1 MAVKTY
7 TVTDF
12 CKKYNSMKANE
23 SKVALVQS
31 VMNTGYVPFEM
42 KVTICEKIVE
52 ATYYKKETMNGIE
65 VKKLHINSPS
75 QYMSYYL
82 WMVKEYTHINIDFKN
97 SLEEFNLL
105 NKSGLLDVIVG
116 YIPEGEL
123 KEFRML
129 LDMVASDAMANEYET
144 HAFISNQ
151 IERFG
156 QLFGAITKPALEQL
170 SKAIENVD
178 EKTIE
183 KMFNKLNGLNKVN
196 GIKEKLNII
205 K

>member
-23 SKVALVQS
+23 SKIALIQS
-31 VMNTGYVPFEM
+31 VMNTGYVPFE
-42 KVTICEKIVE
+42 KKITICEMIVN
-52 ATYYKKETMNGIE
+52 ATYYKKEIKNGME
-65 VKKLHINSPS
+65 TKKLHINSPS

-82 WMVKEYTHINIDFKN
+82 WIIKEYTHIQIDFTK
-97 SLEEFNLL
+97 SLDEFNLL
-105 NKSGLLDVIVG
+105 NKTGLLDIIVG

-144 HAFISNQ
+144 HAFIANQ

-156 QLFGAITKPALEQL
+156 QLFGAIAKPALESL
-170 SKAIENVD
+170 GATIANLD

-183 KMFNKLNGLNKVN
+183 KMLGKLNGLNKVN
-196 GIKEKLNII
+196 EIKDRLK

>member
-7 TVTDF
+7 TVKDF

-23 SKVALVQS
+23 SKVALIQS
-31 VMNTGYVPFEM
+31 VMNTGYVPYEM

-52 ATYYKKETMNGIE
+52 NTYYKKETKNGIE
-65 VKKLHINSPS
+65 TKKLYINSPA

-82 WMVKEYTHINIDFKN
+82 WIVKEYTHINIDFKN

-105 NKSGLLDVIVG
+105 NKTGLLDVIVE

-156 QLFGAITKPALEQL
+156 QLFGAIAKPAIDQL
-170 SKAIENVD
+170 SKTIENMD

-183 KMFNKLNGLNKVN
+183 KMFSKLNGLSKVN
-196 GIKEKLNII
+196 EIKGKLNIV

>member
-1 MAVKTY
+1 MTVKTY
-7 TVTDF
+7 TVKDF
-12 CKKYNSMKANE
+12 CKQYNSMKANE
-23 SKVALVQS
+23 SKIALVQS
-31 VMNTGYVPFEM
+31 VMNAGYVPFEM
-42 KVTICEKIVE
+42 KVTICEKIVDS
-52 ATYYKKETMNGIE
+52 TYYQTEMKNGIE
-65 VKKLHINSPS
+65 VKKLHINSPA
-75 QYMSYYL
+75 QYMGYYL
-82 WMVKEYTHINIDFKN
+82 WIVKEYTRIDIDFKN

-105 NKSGLLDVIVG
+105 NKNGLLDVIVG

-156 QLFGAITKPALEQL
+156 QLIGTIANPAIEQL
-170 SKAIENVD
+170 SRAIASMD

-196 GIKEKLNII
+196 EIKEKLNIV